1 MDTKIVVSDLGDS
14 TSKNGDNL
22 IKNGDNLIKNGDNLI
37 KNGDNLIK
45 NGDNSI
51 KNGDE
56 IKLDRSRFDRTISV
70 PFLELEKKN
79 ANNVLLHLKPYLF
92 KAINLSAIGKPKDGV
107 KSAKDSSQEEREK
120 IEQDKLEVML
130 DPEKVKSFDDFTD
143 QVKERL
149 IKYKVSEDIK
159 SKDIKSKDIKFKD
172 IKFKDIK
179 LTYENLTADQ
189 VFKQII
195 PFKPDE
201 NLSSFS
207 TIGHIIHVNLRD
219 HLLPYKKL
227 IGQVLLDKHTPR
239 IRLVVNKLS
248 EIDTEFR

>member
-1 MDTKIVVSDLGDS
+1 MDAKISVSHLGDS
-14 TSKNGDNL
+14 ENGDNL
-22 IKNGDNLIKNGDNLI
+22 IKNGDNLIKNGN
-37 KNGDNLIK
+37 
-45 NGDNSI
+45 
-51 KNGDE
+51 E
-56 IKLDRSRFDRTISV
+56 IKLDRSRFDRTINV

-92 KAINLSAIGKPKDGV
+92 KAINLSAIEKPKDGV
-107 KSAKDSSQEEREK
+107 KSAKDLSQEEKEK
-120 IEQDKLEVML
+120 IEDKLEVML

-149 IKYKVSEDIK
+149 IKYEVDE
-159 SKDIKSKDIKFKD
+159 D

-227 IGQVLLDKHTPR
+227 IGQVLLDKHAPR

>member
-1 MDTKIVVSDLGDS
+1 MDTKIFASDLGDS
-14 TSKNGDNL
+14 TSKNGDSL
-22 IKNGDNLIKNGDNLI
+22 IKNGDNLIKNGD
-37 KNGDNLIK
+37 G
-45 NGDNSI
+45 
-51 KNGDE
+51 
-56 IKLDRSRFDRTISV
+56 IKLDRSKFDRTINV
-70 PFLELEKKN
+70 PYLELEKKN

-92 KAINLSAIGKPKDGV
+92 KAINLSAIEKPKDGV
-107 KSAKDSSQEEREK
+107 KSAKDSSQEGKEK
-120 IEQDKLEVML
+120 IEQDRLEVML

-149 IKYKVSEDIK
+149 IKYKVNE
-159 SKDIKSKDIKFKD
+159 D